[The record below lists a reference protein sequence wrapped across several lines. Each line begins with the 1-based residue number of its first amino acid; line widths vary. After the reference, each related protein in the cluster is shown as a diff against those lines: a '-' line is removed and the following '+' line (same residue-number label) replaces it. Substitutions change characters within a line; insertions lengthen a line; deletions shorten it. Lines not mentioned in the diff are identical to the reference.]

1 MAKKVT
7 DIAELKTE
15 AAEAAKVAAKKT
27 AKTAEK
33 VAAKAEKTVEK
44 AVEKTENA
52 VKKTAAKCA
61 KKAEAKVT
69 YVVQFAGSE
78 YTAESV
84 LAAAKAD
91 YEAANKDEIK
101 DITLYIKP
109 EDKAAYYVVNGKVSG
124 KVSL

>member
-7 DIAELKTE
+7 DIAELKADAVET
-15 AAEAAKVAAKKT
+15 AKVVAKKT

-44 AVEKTENA
+44 AVEKTETA

-61 KKAEAKVT
+61 KKEETKVT

-78 YTAESV
+78 YTAENI

-91 YEAANKDEIK
+91 YKAANKEAVK

-109 EDKAAYYVVNGKVSG
+109 EDGAAYYVVNGKVSG